1 MERRGARRQ
10 SPSGWG
16 IVILFV
22 YGTTGELIKLA
33 PVMRRLQDQGQPYLS
48 VSTNQQAQQI
58 HPMCDELKLQHP
70 DFVLWGGVRG
80 HDLSKSWQIPLWAI
94 VLTVRFVWLL
104 PRVRRALGP
113 GSHVV
118 MVHGDTITTV
128 AGAVMGRSMRL
139 PVAHLEAGLRSHDWR
154 HPFPEEINRR
164 IVSRLAVLH
173 YAPNPEAARNLLG
186 APGETIDI
194 GANTVRDSLDLV
206 PADRVPTTPGVAQL
220 LDEPFGLVSIHRF
233 ELLAQRDRLQ
243 DLLEALAKEAQR
255 TRLLFIDHPVTVAK
269 LEQYRLLHLFDA
281 DRFVRVPRLS
291 YLNFITL
298 LRRSEYLVT
307 DSGGAQEECYFLDHP
322 CLVHRMASERHEG
335 IGVNVVLSRFSLEA
349 LREFLDNPDRFRT
362 GARPAHESPSD
373 RVIDDLRSRGF
384 LR

>member
-1 MERRGARRQ
+1 M
-10 SPSGWG
+10 
-16 IVILFV
+16 IVFV

-33 PVMRRLQDQGQPYLS
+33 PVMRRLQDQDEPYIC
-48 VSTNQQAQQI
+48 VSTNQQARQI
-58 HPMCDELKLQHP
+58 HPMCDELELRHP
-70 DFVLWGGVRG
+70 DHVLWGGIRG

-94 VLTVRFVWLL
+94 VLAVRFVWLI
-104 PRVRRALGP
+104 PRLRRERGP
-113 GSHVV
+113 GQHVV

-128 AGAVMGRSMRL
+128 AGAVMGRCLRS

-154 HPFPEEINRR
+154 HPFPEELNRR

-173 YAPNPEAARNLLG
+173 YAPNDVAVKNLVG
-186 APGETIDI
+186 TPGETVNIE
-194 GANTVRDSLDLV
+194 ANTVRDSLELV
-206 PADRVPTTPGVAQL
+206 PRDRLPSIPGIERF

-243 DLLEALAKEAQR
+243 ELLELLTKETQR

-269 LEQYRLLHLFDA
+269 LEQYRLQHLFDD

-291 YLNFITL
+291 YLNFISM
-298 LRRSEYLVT
+298 LRQSRYLVT
-307 DSGGAQEECYFLDHP
+307 DSGGAQEECYFMDQP

-335 IGVNVVLSRFSLEA
+335 VGTNVVLSKFDLGV
-349 LREFLDNPDRFRT
+349 LKTFLDDPERYRV
-362 GARPAHESPSD
+362 GHRPEVESPSD
-373 RVIDDLRSRGF
+373 KVIADLRERGF